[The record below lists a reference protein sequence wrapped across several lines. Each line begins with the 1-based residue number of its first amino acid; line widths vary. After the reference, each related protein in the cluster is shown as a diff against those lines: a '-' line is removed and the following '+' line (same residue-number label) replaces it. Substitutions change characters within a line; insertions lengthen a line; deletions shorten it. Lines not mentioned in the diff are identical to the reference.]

1 MKFQGH
7 SAVLSLTAIT
17 LLASSL
23 FGCASKNSH
32 DQWVDSADNRWKSLR
47 SAAMLDMAQDRFDAG
62 SLDQAEKTVTEAA
75 AIDSTNPQLHLLAG
89 RIALERGQL
98 ERAYRL
104 FQLSAELNANI
115 PDTFYY
121 QGVVL
126 QRWKQYDAALDAY
139 QAAYDLDKDNPARL
153 LAVGE
158 ILIELDREQEAIELL
173 EDKKYYFDQNAGLRA
188 LLGHLYR
195 MQDEPKLAVENFRQA
210 TMLNADNMRL
220 HEELAF
226 SQGEAG
232 SYTDAATTLRMLLAL
247 PEYQN
252 RSDLKRSLAQ
262 AEAEIGRFQ
271 SARDI
276 YIELTRKDPSHTAD
290 WLRLGEVCWKLDD
303 TGGALIAANRAI
315 SLSPQRSEGYLLA
328 GMVWQKRGRIQDA
341 LDMFDRAA
349 DLAPQDATPLILRG
363 LSLQKTDRLA
373 AAAEAYEEAL
383 RRNPDD
389 HRAERLLSQVASP

>member
-1 MKFQGH
+1 MKIQGH
-7 SAVLSLTAIT
+7 STVLSLTAIT

-23 FGCASKNSH
+23 FGCATHSSH
-32 DQWVDSADNRWKSLR
+32 DQWVENADDRWKSLR

-62 SLDQAEKTVTEAA
+62 ALDQAEKTVTEAA

-104 FQLSAELNANI
+104 FQLSAELDDTE

-121 QGVVL
+121 QGVIL
-126 QRWKQYDAALDAY
+126 QRWKQYDAALEAY
-139 QAAYDLDKDNPARL
+139 RAAYDLDKDNPARL
-153 LAVGE
+153 LAIGE
-158 ILIELDREQEAIELL
+158 TLVELDREQEAIEML

-195 MQDEPKLAVENFRQA
+195 LQGQPKLAVENFRQA

-226 SQGEAG
+226 SQIEAG
-232 SYTDAATTLRMLLAL
+232 SFTDAATTLRMLLAL

-262 AEAEIGRFQ
+262 AEFETQRYETAREI
-271 SARDI
+271 
-276 YIELTRKDPSHTAD
+276 YLELTRDDPSHTND
-290 WLRLGEVCWKLDD
+290 WLRLGETCWKLED

-315 SLSPQRSEGYLLA
+315 SLSPRRTEGYLLA
-328 GMVWQKRGRIQDA
+328 GMVWQKRGRVQDA
-341 LDMFDRAA
+341 LEMFDRAA
-349 DLAPQDATPLILRG
+349 ELAPQDATPLILRG

-383 RRNPDD
+383 RRDPDD
-389 HRAERLLSQVASP
+389 ARAERLLSQVTAQ

>member
-7 SAVLSLTAIT
+7 STVLSLTAIT

-23 FGCASKNSH
+23 FGCATHSSH
-32 DQWVDSADNRWKSLR
+32 EGWVNDADSRWKSLR
-47 SAAMLDMAQDRFDAG
+47 STALLEMAKDRFEAG
-62 SLDQAEKTVTEAA
+62 ALDQAEKTVTEAA

-104 FQLSAELNANI
+104 FQLSADLNANE

-121 QGVVL
+121 QGVIL
-126 QRWKQYDAALDAY
+126 QRWKQYDAALEAY
-139 QAAYDLDKDNPARL
+139 QSAYDLDKDNPARL
-153 LAVGE
+153 LAIGE
-158 ILIELDREQEAIELL
+158 TLVELDRPQDAIELL
-173 EDKKYYFDQNAGLRA
+173 EEKKYYFDQNAGLRA

-195 MQDEPKLAVENFRQA
+195 MQGEPRLAVEAFRQA
-210 TMLNADNMRL
+210 TTLDAENMRL

-226 SQGEAG
+226 SQVEAG
-232 SYTDAATTLRMLLAL
+232 NFADAATTLRMLLAL
-247 PEYQN
+247 PEYEN

-262 AEAEIGRFQ
+262 AEAETGRLQ
-271 SARDI
+271 SAREI
-276 YIELTRKDPSHTAD
+276 YIELTRDDPSHTAD
-290 WLRLGEVCWKLDD
+290 WLRLGEVSWKLDD

-315 SLSPQRSEGYLLA
+315 SLSPQREEGYLLA
-328 GMVWQKRGRIQDA
+328 GMVWQKRGRVQDA
-341 LDMFDRAA
+341 LEMFDRAA
-349 DLAPQDATPLILRG
+349 ELAPQDATPLILRG

-383 RRNPDD
+383 RRDPEDR
-389 HRAERLLSQVASP
+389 RAERLLTQVTSP